1 MQIKIFNIIDI
12 LIIEDEV
19 DIREGISEY
28 LSEVGYEV
36 KVASDGQEGIDLF
49 RQNKFDLVLLD
60 IMLPKINGFGVLSQI
75 RETSN
80 VPVIMLTAMN
90 DDYSQIMSFNEKA
103 DDYITKPFSVVIL
116 HKRIEALL
124 RRIQGKENKNKWL
137 YKDVEVDFLGFS
149 AKKQGKTVD
158 LKPKE
163 IKLLELLLK
172 YKNQVLTRSQML
184 DNLWD
189 VEETPLDRVIDV
201 YIKHIRKKLGIDCII
216 TVKGIGYKF
225 EEKL

>member
-1 MQIKIFNIIDI
+1 
-12 LIIEDEV
+12 
-19 DIREGISEY
+19 
-28 LSEVGYEV
+28 
-36 KVASDGQEGIDLF
+36 
-49 RQNKFDLVLLD
+49 
-60 IMLPKINGFGVLSQI
+60 MLPKINGFGVLSQI

-124 RRIQGKENKNKWL
+124 RRIPGKENTNKWL
-137 YKDVEVDFLGFS
+137 YKDVDVDFLGFS

-201 YIKHIRKKLGIDCII
+201 YIKNIRKKLGIDCII

>member
-1 MQIKIFNIIDI
+1 MSINI

-19 DIREGISEY
+19 DIREGISED

-124 RRIQGKENKNKWL
+124 RRIQGKENTNKWL

-189 VEETPLDRVIDV
+189 VEETPIDRVIDV
-201 YIKHIRKKLGIDCII
+201 YIKNIRKKLGIDCII

>member
-1 MQIKIFNIIDI
+1 MSINI
-12 LIIEDEV
+12 LIIED
-19 DIREGISEY
+19 
-28 LSEVGYEV
+28 EV

-124 RRIQGKENKNKWL
+124 RRIPGKENTNKWL

-201 YIKHIRKKLGIDCII
+201 YIKNIRKKLGIDCII

>member
-1 MQIKIFNIIDI
+1 MSINI

-80 VPVIMLTAMN
+80 VSVIMLTAMN

-124 RRIQGKENKNKWL
+124 RRIQGKENTNKWL

-201 YIKHIRKKLGIDCII
+201 YIKNIRKKLGIDCII

>member
-1 MQIKIFNIIDI
+1 MSINI

-124 RRIQGKENKNKWL
+124 RRIQGKENTNKWL
-137 YKDVEVDFLGFS
+137 YKDVEVDF
-149 AKKQGKTVD
+149 
-158 LKPKE
+158 
-163 IKLLELLLK
+163 KLLELLLK

-189 VEETPLDRVIDV
+189 VEETPFDRVIDV
-201 YIKHIRKKLGIDCII
+201 YIKNIRKKLGIDCII

>member
-1 MQIKIFNIIDI
+1 MSINI

-103 DDYITKPFSVVIL
+103 YDYITKPLSVVIL
-116 HKRIEALL
+116 HIIIEALL
-124 RRIQGKENKNKWL
+124 RRIQGKENTNKWL

-201 YIKHIRKKLGIDCII
+201 YIKNIRKKLGIDCII

>member
-1 MQIKIFNIIDI
+1 MPVNILLAD
-12 LIIEDEV
+12 DHRMV
-19 DIREGISEY
+19 REGLKQLLEMDDNINVVSEADD
-28 LSEVGYEV
+28 GYECLNY
-36 KVASDGQEGIDLF
+36 A
-49 RQNKFDLVLLD
+49 NKTQPDIILLD

-124 RRIQGKENKNKWL
+124 RRIQGKENTNKWL

-201 YIKHIRKKLGIDCII
+201 YIKNIRKKLGIDCII

>member
-1 MQIKIFNIIDI
+1 MNKNI
-12 LIIEDEV
+12 LVVEDEK

-36 KVASDGQEGIDLF
+36 MEAEDGQQGIDLF
-49 RQNKFDLVLLD
+49 KANKFDLVVLD

-75 RETSN
+75 REISD
-80 VPVIMLTAMN
+80 VPVIMLTAMS
-90 DDYSQIMSFNEKA
+90 DDYTQIMSFNEKA
-103 DDYITKPFSVVIL
+103 DDYITKPFSIIIL

-124 RRIQGKENKNKWL
+124 RRSQNTGNTDKWV
-137 YKDVEVDFLGFS
+137 YKDIEVDFLGFC
-149 AKKQGKTVD
+149 AKKDGQSVN

-172 YKNQVLTRSQML
+172 YKNQVLTRAQIL

-189 VEETPLDRVIDV
+189 IDEAPTDRVIDV
-201 YIKHIRKKLGIDCII
+201 YIKNLRKKLLLDCIV

-225 EEKL
+225 EEQS

>member
-1 MQIKIFNIIDI
+1 MSINI

-124 RRIQGKENKNKWL
+124 RRIQGKENTNKWL

-189 VEETPLDRVIDV
+189 VEETPIDRVIDV
-201 YIKHIRKKLGIDCII
+201 YIKNIRKKLLLDCIV

-225 EEKL
+225 EEQ

>member
-1 MQIKIFNIIDI
+1 MDEELENDAKTILIVDDEQPIVDI
-12 LIIEDEV
+12 LVYNLQKEGYKTIEA
-19 DIREGISEY
+19 G
-28 LSEVGYEV
+28 
-36 KVASDGQEGIDLF
+36 DGLTAVELATEKRPDLI
-49 RQNKFDLVLLD
+49 LLD

-124 RRIQGKENKNKWL
+124 RRIPGKENTNKWL

-201 YIKHIRKKLGIDCII
+201 YIKNIRKKLELDCII

-225 EEKL
+225 EEM

>member
-1 MQIKIFNIIDI
+1 MSINI

-116 HKRIEALL
+116 HIRIEALL

-201 YIKHIRKKLGIDCII
+201 YIKNIRKKLGIDCII